1 VHDLKVRMKTA
12 PNIARKALFSFL
24 LEKKQIICYCFFISI
39 LFLNC
44 SSDPCLALDKK
55 IETFSKDGT
64 VNISEFEKISEQVQK
79 LEQCRIPS
87 NNSCELQKFLQ
98 SKRDN
103 LIFEK
108 SNCQDTLPVLKI
120 FIENS
125 DSMDGYIRGS
135 NDFKDSITNLAVRLK
150 TVSGKIEFNFINSEI
165 IPVKKQLEG
174 FIKEIALNANSSYVK
189 FKSNTFGSD
198 LNSIFNKVLNNL
210 ESNEISIFITDGIY
224 SIQESNNIQTELFN
238 SQNLTMNAFIEAIQ
252 SKSISTLVL
261 QYEANFDG
269 NYYDMKHFPHQVKT
283 KKPFYVFIVGGKELV
298 GKIWREKSEDLKKNP
313 KLKNYIYFNKEQA
326 PPIPIILLSNYKK
339 KGSKKINDRLKG
351 SLGSIKSNESGIF
364 GFSFITDYSLFKGIE
379 NIAENKINYKLSPL
393 CEIEI
398 EKYEETLLD
407 SNEKIFLKKF
417 QSVPTHIIAVECDK
431 KIEKEDKI
439 TISLLKNNS
448 NWVKE
453 SSLNNDLSYSN
464 WIEFKTFG
472 IESLISGISEAYEE
486 FSRSDTFFT
495 IQINLER

>member
-1 VHDLKVRMKTA
+1 MKVTLNKSKKTFNFFLSGKTIFLTYYFFIISTVINCSVD
-12 PNIARKALFSFL
+12 PCKALDEKINILIQDGFL
-24 LEKKQIICYCFFISI
+24 KNY
-39 LFLNC
+39 
-44 SSDPCLALDKK
+44 D
-55 IETFSKDGT
+55 
-64 VNISEFEKISEQVQK
+64 FEKISEQVQK
-79 LEQCRIPS
+79 HKQCKIPLS
-87 NNSCELQKFLQ
+87 NSCELQKYLQ
-98 SKRDN
+98 TKKVN
-103 LIFEK
+103 LSFEK
-108 SNCQDTLPVLKI
+108 SNCQTTFPIMKI

-135 NDFKDSITNLAVRLK
+135 NDFKDSITNLVVRLK
-150 TVSGKIEFNFINSEI
+150 TVTGKIEFNFINSEI

-174 FIKEIALNANSSYVK
+174 FIKEISLNGNSSYVK
-189 FKSNTFGSD
+189 FKSSTFGSD

-210 ESNEISIFITDGIY
+210 DSNDISIFITDGIY

-238 SQNLTMNAFIEAIQ
+238 SQNLTMNSFIEAIQ
-252 SKSISTLVL
+252 SKSISTIVL

-269 NYYDMKHFPHQVKT
+269 NYFDMKHFPHQVKT
-283 KKPFYVFIVGGKELV
+283 KKPFYIFIFGDKEQL
-298 GKIWREKSEDLKKNP
+298 GNIWREKAEDLKKNA
-313 KLKNYIYFNKEQA
+313 KLKNYLFFNKEQSA
-326 PPIPIILLSNYKK
+326 PIPIILLSNYKK

-351 SLGSIKSNESGIF
+351 TLGNIKTNESGIF

-379 NIAENKINYKLSPL
+379 NITENKINYKINPS

-398 EKYEETLLD
+398 EKFEESLLD

-439 TISLLKNNS
+439 TISLMKKNS
-448 NWVKE
+448 NWVKD
-453 SSLNNDLSYSN
+453 SNLNNDLSYSN
-464 WIEFKTFG
+464 WVEFKTFG

-486 FSRSDTFFT
+486 FSRSDTYFT